1 MRKIRW
7 IGWSPLV
14 LISLAGSI
22 LLANPQPAHGDRTGY
37 QKIVHIFDRGSRYL
51 VLHEHDWSARTQKAR
66 WEVKNPLS
74 GDNTYSYLEVIDE
87 ASHTQVFR
95 APVPALTEVWLSPDQ
110 RFVVGLSRIKLDNPV
125 QLVIFSTTG
134 TLLLSRA
141 VDCHAAK
148 VSDSCMESV
157 TNYIDWYNPDRPD
170 PSVRQLDS
178 HTFELS
184 VNDPSLKRIAI
195 TFQVPQDTF

>member
-22 LLANPQPAHGDRTGY
+22 LLANPQPARGDRTGY
-37 QKIVHIFDRGSRYL
+37 SEIVLIFDRGSRYL
-51 VLHEHDWSARTQKAR
+51 VLHEHDWSERTQKAR
-66 WEVKNPLS
+66 WETKDPFS
-74 GDNTYSYLEVIDE
+74 DQKTYSYLEVIDDTN
-87 ASHTQVFR
+87 HTRVFR
-95 APVPALTEVWLSPDQ
+95 SPVPALTTVWLSPDQ
-110 RFVVGLSRIKLDNPV
+110 RFVVGLSRIKLYNPV

-134 TLLLSRA
+134 KLLLRRT

-157 TNYIDWYNPDRPD
+157 TN
-170 PSVRQLDS
+170 L
-178 HTFELS
+178 
-184 VNDPSLKRIAI
+184 I
-195 TFQVPQDTF
+195 T